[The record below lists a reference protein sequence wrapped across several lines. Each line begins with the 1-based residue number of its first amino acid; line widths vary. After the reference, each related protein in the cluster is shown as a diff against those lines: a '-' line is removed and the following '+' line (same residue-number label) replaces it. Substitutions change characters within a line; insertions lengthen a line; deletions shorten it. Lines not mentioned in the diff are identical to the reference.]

1 MSLLYFFVHKYIAGN
16 CNVIESA
23 YFDKIVGL
31 KDFIYFNGGS
41 NIMNNYRK

>member
-23 YFDKIVGL
+23 YFGKIVGL
-31 KDFIYFNGGS
+31 KILYLF
-41 NIMNNYRK
+41 

>member
-16 CNVIESA
+16 CYVIESA

-31 KDFIYFNGGS
+31 KILYLF
-41 NIMNNYRK
+41 

>member
-31 KDFIYFNGGS
+31 NTIFILMEGS
-41 NIMNNYRK
+41 IL